1 MAFTVPLNWVFEA
14 GVRDET
20 MPAIISAIEQ
30 IVGTYVRYNNRTA
43 LDKLKSHR
51 QKLLF
56 DLKTKS
62 SDFDSSTLIKQLED
76 EIAVINSGL
85 EKLPNP

>member
-1 MAFTVPLNWVFEA
+1 
-14 GVRDET
+14 
-20 MPAIISAIEQ
+20 MPAIVSAIEQ

-43 LDKLKSHR
+43 LDKLRSLR

-56 DLKTKS
+56 DLKTKPP
-62 SDFDSSTLIKQLED
+62 DFDSSLLVKQLED
-76 EIAVINSGL
+76 EIAVINLGI

>member
-1 MAFTVPLNWVFEA
+1 
-14 GVRDET
+14 
-20 MPAIISAIEQ
+20 MPATVNAIEQ

-56 DLKTKS
+56 DLKTS
-62 SDFDSSTLIKQLED
+62 SSGFDSSHLIEKIE
-76 EIAVINSGL
+76 EEMAAINSGL
-85 EKLPNP
+85 EKLPKP